1 MDGFTWQHIQF
12 ANGSNPYICKTE
24 REFKRIKRKYK
35 LTKIKNGFWLAEE
48 KNASQVVVNYF
59 QDAIKKSW
67 TWNKLTEEEQQ
78 RFVDMVIE
86 DNIFD
91 RIKGKDKTRI
101 EWFNTIYHSFLFA
114 LGYKSIGWREIEE
127 EKEMPKF

>member
-1 MDGFTWQHIQF
+1 MDGFT
-12 ANGSNPYICKTE
+12 
-24 REFKRIKRKYK
+24 
-35 LTKIKNGFWLAEE
+35 

-59 QDAIKKSW
+59 QDTIKKSW

-114 LGYKSIGWREIEE
+114 LGYKFIGWRETEE
-127 EKEMPKF
+127 EKELPKF